1 MSKKDNQRISIKFVL
16 FLIISITGIIIY
28 CLQPTKE
35 NQIKDLSYEELLEK
49 SHRTVSRTTYIPEQV
64 QTVQN
69 NTNQIQSN
77 EIINNITEESERKP
91 TNYKQDENFNKLLEE
106 LKLYPSKS
114 SSSAKIVTER
124 LLKYLGYNGYE
135 IKVNINNLSDK
146 SKKPEGIVV
155 AGNFNIKTGQLNLNQ
170 ELLTKLDIT
179 ELTAIIAHELDHF
192 DKIAKICKSMG
203 TENFFKFTKD
213 NNFEITNKDFWIK
226 SSQKADITD
235 FDNTLYQDALKRFI
249 KQNQLETTSIYADLY
264 AISEAVRNP
273 LEISAY
279 ELSDY
284 ILMYYNIKPQESF
297 TQKLANQFN
306 KVDWEIYNI
315 TQRENQLTNDRIA
328 IFDYVL
334 MKAII
339 QNNKKYSNI
348 VNNCINK
355 NGDLTPFREE
365 FKNDNKGIFDKNT
378 LGTEESYKNI
388 ISILNEMENILG
400 KGLSIQDK
408 AEALKLY
415 IYTLKSNMEYNNS
428 FTQLTNSIKDYLTYT
443 KENKIENPKD
453 TLKMYLILI
462 CLENN
467 LNKNTNKEKIKLYY
481 LKIPQLLD
489 DSSLNN
495 KKSKKYKFIYENS
508 EFIKELNKSKQS
520 NSDITEQK
528 LLNEMLIKTA
538 SEIKY

>member
-467 LNKNTNKEKIKLYY
+467 LNKDTNKEKIKLYY

>member
-538 SEIKY
+538 SEIK

>member
-378 LGTEESYKNI
+378 PGTEESYKNI

-400 KGLSIQDK
+400 KGLSNQDK

-462 CLENN
+462 CLENK
-467 LNKNTNKEKIKLYY
+467 LNKDTNKEKIKLYY
-481 LKIPQLLD
+481 LKIPQLLE

-520 NSDITEQK
+520 DTNITEQK